1 MTTTAPTPTFDPG
14 DLEAFVGRYAEDF
27 GTLLHAVTVLL
38 GDRLG
43 LYRAMANGE
52 PMSSAEVADASGV
65 EERYVREWL
74 AAQYVAGYVEYD
86 PASERFRLP
95 PAHAAALVEG
105 MSPFYVP
112 GAYLIAGSG
121 FKDVER
127 IVDAL
132 GSGRAFGWHEHD
144 RDLFI
149 GTEKLFRPGYAA
161 NLVDHW
167 IPALDGV
174 KDKLRTGAKVADI
187 GCGLGASTIL
197 MAEAYPRST
206 FVGFDYHDASIALAR
221 TAAASASVTDR
232 VRFEV
237 ASADDFPGDGYDL
250 VATFDCLHDLGDPA
264 GAARHVR
271 ASLAPG
277 GTWMIVEPMA
287 GERLEDNNN
296 PVGKIFYAASTFI
309 CTPASRAQR
318 VGAALGAQTPE
329 RTLRE
334 LVIDAGF
341 GRFRRA
347 TETPFNRILEASVP
361 GGESV

>member
-1 MTTTAPTPTFDPG
+1 
-14 DLEAFVGRYAEDF
+14 
-27 GTLLHAVTVLL
+27 
-38 GDRLG
+38 
-43 LYRAMANGE
+43 
-52 PMSSAEVADASGV
+52 
-65 EERYVREWL
+65 
-74 AAQYVAGYVEYD
+74 
-86 PASERFRLP
+86 
-95 PAHAAALVEG
+95 

-127 IVDAL
+127 IVDSL

-174 KDKLRTGAKVADI
+174 EDKLRTGAKVADI

-197 MAEAYPRST
+197 MAEAYPQST

-221 TAAASASVTDR
+221 TAAASAGVTDR
-232 VRFEV
+232 VRFEI

-271 ASLAPG
+271 ASLASG

-334 LVIDAGF
+334 IVTDAGF
-341 GRFRRA
+341 ARFRRA
-347 TETPFNRILEASVP
+347 TETPFNRILEASMP
-361 GGESV
+361 AGRSV